1 MNIYS
6 IKEIVK
12 ATNEFLDPDNN
23 SEIKKKIKI
32 PESKIPPNTKS
43 IIIEAEKALISEKIN
58 TQNTNK
64 PLILKNE
71 IPADNTIDQLNYK
84 INIKPEVKDHIISE
98 LYSYLQKKVKKNTL
112 KLIIDQQL
120 EIKNLKNRINFLQQ
134 NEVRFKN
141 DYQVSKE
148 NYAMLLYN
156 NEILK
161 INNNT
166 LQNNLNQVAKNKN
179 QLDLENKEFKLN
191 LKSLEIELKESVRK
205 NRSFEINSH
214 ELKSTISR
222 YITSYKKLQVEKKEL
237 SNSEDLK
244 SDDEVKKVKFYQ
256 NENIRLSSELLAA
269 QNKNK
274 VIKENLNNIELE
286 KEKISNKIK
295 ELSSTI
301 VGKSNVLPST
311 FVREKSAIKENS
323 TEAEKDINNQTDND
337 KKRLDDVIN
346 KIFAKI

>member
-12 ATNEFLDPDNN
+12 ATNKFLDPDIN
-23 SEIKKKIKI
+23 SEIKKKIKTS
-32 PESKIPPNTKS
+32 ESKIPPNTKS
-43 IIIEAEKALISEKIN
+43 IIIEAEKALISE
-58 TQNTNK
+58 TVDSQNLNK
-64 PLILKNE
+64 PLVLKNE
-71 IPADNTIDQLNYK
+71 IPANNTIDQLNYK
-84 INIKPEVKDHIISE
+84 INIKPDAKDNIINE

-134 NEVRFKN
+134 NEVRLKN
-141 DYQVSKE
+141 DQQTFKE
-148 NYAMLLYN
+148 NYTMLLYN

-161 INNNT
+161 INNDS
-166 LQNNLNQVAKNKN
+166 LQNNLDQVARSKN
-179 QLDLENKEFKLN
+179 QLDSENKELKLN
-191 LKSLEIELKESVRK
+191 LKKLETELEESVQK

-222 YITSYKKLQVEKKEL
+222 YINSYKKLQDEKKQI
-237 SNSEDLK
+237 SNSQDLK
-244 SDDEVKKVKFYQ
+244 SNDEVKKVKFYQ
-256 NENIRLSSELLAA
+256 NENIRLSSELLTALK
-269 QNKNK
+269 KNK

-301 VGKSNVLPST
+301 VGKSNVVPST
-311 FVREKSAIKENS
+311 FVREIPNIEKGHS
-323 TEAEKDINNQTDND
+323 EAKKDIDNQTDGD
-337 KKRLDDVIN
+337 RKKLDDVIN

>member
-12 ATNEFLDPDNN
+12 ATNKFLDPDIN
-23 SEIKKKIKI
+23 SEIKKKIKTS
-32 PESKIPPNTKS
+32 ESKIPPNTKS
-43 IIIEAEKALISEKIN
+43 IIIEAEKALISETVD
-58 TQNTNK
+58 TQNLNK
-64 PLILKNE
+64 PLVLKNE
-71 IPADNTIDQLNYK
+71 IPANNTIDQLNYK
-84 INIKPEVKDHIISE
+84 INIKPDAKDNIINE

-141 DYQVSKE
+141 DQQTFKE
-148 NYAMLLYN
+148 NYTMLLYN

-161 INNNT
+161 INNES
-166 LQNNLNQVAKNKN
+166 LQNNLDQVARSKN
-179 QLDLENKEFKLN
+179 QLDSENKELKLN
-191 LKSLEIELKESVRK
+191 LKKLETELEESVQK

-222 YITSYKKLQVEKKEL
+222 YIDSYKKLQDEKKQI
-237 SNSEDLK
+237 SNSQDLK
-244 SDDEVKKVKFYQ
+244 SNDEVKKVKFYQ
-256 NENIRLSSELLAA
+256 NENIRLSSELLTALK
-269 QNKNK
+269 KNK

-301 VGKSNVLPST
+301 VGKSNVVPST
-311 FVREKSAIKENS
+311 FVREIPNIEKGHS
-323 TEAEKDINNQTDND
+323 EAKKDIDNQTDGD
-337 KKRLDDVIN
+337 RKKLDDVIN

>member
-12 ATNEFLDPDNN
+12 ATNKFLDPDIN
-23 SEIKKKIKI
+23 SEKKKLKVT
-32 PESKIPPNTKS
+32 EGKIPPNTKS
-43 IIIEAEKALISEKIN
+43 IIIEAEKALISETVN
-58 TQNTNK
+58 TKNMSK
-64 PLILKNE
+64 PLVLKNE
-71 IPADNTIDQLNYK
+71 IPASNTIEQLNYK
-84 INIKPEVKDHIISE
+84 INIKPEVKDHIINE
-98 LYSYLQKKVKKNTL
+98 LYSYLQKKIKKNTL

-120 EIKNLKNRINFLQQ
+120 EIKNLKIRINFLQQ
-134 NEVRFKN
+134 NEVRLKN
-141 DYQVSKE
+141 DYRVFKE

-161 INNNT
+161 INNGT
-166 LQNNLNQVAKNKN
+166 LQNKLDQVVENKN
-179 QLDLENKEFKLN
+179 QLDLENKELKLN
-191 LKSLEIELKESVRK
+191 LKSLKIELDESVQK

-222 YITSYKKLQVEKKEL
+222 YINSYKKLQDEKKQI
-237 SNSEDLK
+237 SNSQNLK
-244 SDDEVKKVKFYQ
+244 ANDEVKKVKFYQ
-256 NENIRLSSELLAA
+256 NENIRLSSELLTA

-301 VGKSNVLPST
+301 VGKSNVVPST
-311 FVREKSAIKENS
+311 FVRETSSIKENFI
-323 TEAEKDINNQTDND
+323 EAKKDINNQTDSD

-346 KIFAKI
+346 RIFAKI

>member
-12 ATNEFLDPDNN
+12 ATNKFLDPDINN
-23 SEIKKKIKI
+23 EIKKKIKT

-43 IIIEAEKALISEKIN
+43 IIIEAEKALISE
-58 TQNTNK
+58 TVDSQNLNK
-64 PLILKNE
+64 PLVLKNE
-71 IPADNTIDQLNYK
+71 IPANNTIDQLNYK
-84 INIKPEVKDHIISE
+84 INIKPDAKDNIINE

-134 NEVRFKN
+134 NEVRLKN
-141 DYQVSKE
+141 DQQTFKE
-148 NYAMLLYN
+148 NYTMLLYN

-161 INNNT
+161 INNDS
-166 LQNNLNQVAKNKN
+166 LQNNLDQVARSKN
-179 QLDLENKEFKLN
+179 QLDSENKELKLN
-191 LKSLEIELKESVRK
+191 LKKLETELEESVQK

-222 YITSYKKLQVEKKEL
+222 YINSYKKLQDEKKQI
-237 SNSEDLK
+237 SNSQDLK
-244 SDDEVKKVKFYQ
+244 SNDEVKKVKFYQ
-256 NENIRLSSELLAA
+256 NENIRLSSELLTALK
-269 QNKNK
+269 KNK

-301 VGKSNVLPST
+301 VGKSNVVPST
-311 FVREKSAIKENS
+311 FVREIPNI
-323 TEAEKDINNQTDND
+323 EKDHSEAKKDIDNQTDGD
-337 KKRLDDVIN
+337 RKKLDDVIN

>member
-12 ATNEFLDPDNN
+12 ATNKFLDSDIN
-23 SEIKKKIKI
+23 SEIKKKIKV
-32 PESKIPPNTKS
+32 PEGKIPPNTKS
-43 IIIEAEKALISEKIN
+43 IIIEAEKALISETANIKN
-58 TQNTNK
+58 MSK
-64 PLILKNE
+64 PLVLKNE
-71 IPADNTIDQLNYK
+71 IPASNTIEQLNYK
-84 INIKPEVKDHIISE
+84 INIKPEVKDHIINE
-98 LYSYLQKKVKKNTL
+98 LYSYLKKKIKKNTL

-134 NEVRFKN
+134 NKVKLEN
-141 DYQVSKE
+141 DQQTFKE

-161 INNNT
+161 INNDSS
-166 LQNNLNQVAKNKN
+166 QNNLDQVARSKN
-179 QLDLENKEFKLN
+179 QLDSENKELKLN
-191 LKSLEIELKESVRK
+191 LKKLEIELEKSVQK

-222 YITSYKKLQVEKKEL
+222 YIDSYKKLQVEKKQI
-237 SNSEDLK
+237 SNSQDLK
-244 SDDEVKKVKFYQ
+244 SNDEVKKIKFYQ
-256 NENIRLSSELLAA
+256 NENIRLSSELLTALK
-269 QNKNK
+269 KNK

-301 VGKSNVLPST
+301 VGKSNVVPST
-311 FVREKSAIKENS
+311 FVREISNIKKDHS
-323 TEAEKDINNQTDND
+323 EAKKDINNQTDGD
-337 KKRLDDVIN
+337 RKKLDDAIN